1 MKRLLPI
8 FGLLCMIALF
18 ALSDA
23 AAQKTQIPERETS
36 AKLSVT
42 EIDSMLRKEWH
53 KNKIVPAP
61 PVDDAG
67 YLRRIYLDITGT
79 IPPAET
85 VKAFLADRS
94 ADKRAKAV
102 ETLLN
107 SPGYVNHWTNYW
119 DNVLMGKQTRSPL
132 VDRVAFRQWLGQQ
145 FTDNARWNRM
155 VHNLLTASGQNSP
168 GGNYGRALG
177 MAMSDR
183 RPGAMEMTEETGS
196 GTGSQKIN
204 GAVNWTLKYMQTPAD
219 LTGAA
224 SRIFLGVQIQC
235 AQCHDHKTEKW
246 KQEDFRRLAACFS
259 QARPVPID
267 TGQVQGIRRVELRDM
282 PGFGRG
288 GRRPLRGNNEYV
300 GSTPAALDGTDFSS
314 SLNRRQALADWMTAP
329 ENPWFAEAI
338 VNRMW
343 GHFLGRGFVDPVDD
357 FRESN
362 PPVMPELMKRLA
374 DDFVAR
380 DYDLKHLIRTI
391 CATRAYQLSSAPL
404 KKGEKDN
411 LYWAR
416 YRLKPMQPEALL
428 DSLITAT
435 NLQPIIE
442 RVGGGRVEQVKFTIQ
457 RQFSFLFDV
466 DEEFEQKEFEGTI
479 PQAFLFLNSNLV
491 NSGSSAIPGTALAEV
506 MAMEGDDAKKVE
518 SLYLRALSRKP
529 TPAELKRWVAFVN
542 APRDVAVNETTPPPA
557 GRERIRRVPNPGRR
571 DGGFDPLAGA
581 GRFGIENQNP
591 KQQAFEDLFWA
602 LLNSSEFHFN
612 H

>member
-1 MKRLLPI
+1 MKRLLPL
-8 FGLLCMIALF
+8 FGLLGVIAL
-18 ALSDA
+18 LSLTSAD
-23 AAQKTQIPERETS
+23 AQKSRTPSGERS
-36 AKLSVT
+36 AKLSVA
-42 EIDSMLRKEWH
+42 EIDAMLRKEWQ
-53 KNKIVPAP
+53 KQKIVPAP

-79 IPPAET
+79 IPPAEAVT
-85 VKAFLADRS
+85 AFLSDRS
-94 ADKRAKAV
+94 PDKRARAV
-102 ETLLN
+102 EALLN
-107 SPGYVNHWTNYW
+107 SPGYVHHWTNYW
-119 DNVLMGKQTRSPL
+119 DNVLMGRQTRSPL
-132 VDRVAFRQWLGQQ
+132 VDRVAFRQWLAQQ
-145 FTDNARWNRM
+145 FATNVRWNRM
-155 VHNLLTASGQNSP
+155 VHDLITANGQNSP

-177 MAMSDR
+177 VASPLL
-183 RPGAMEMTEETGS
+183 RPGSMEAEES
-196 GTGSQKIN
+196 GAGAQSQRIN

-219 LTGAA
+219 LTGAV

-235 AQCHDHKTEKW
+235 AQCHDHKTERW

-267 TGQVQGIRRVELRDM
+267 TGQVQGIRRVELRDV

-300 GSTPAALDGTDFSS
+300 GSTPAALDGTDFSG

-343 GHFLGRGFVDPVDD
+343 GHFFGRGFVDPVDD

-362 PPVMPELMKRLA
+362 PPVMPELLKRLA
-374 DDFVAR
+374 DDFVAN

-404 KKGEKDN
+404 KKGDTEN

-416 YRLKPMQPEALL
+416 YRLKPMPPETLL
-428 DSLITAT
+428 DSLIAAT
-435 NLQPIIE
+435 QLQPVIE
-442 RVGGGRVEQVKFTIQ
+442 RVGGARVEQVKFAIQ
-457 RQFSFLFDV
+457 RQFSFLFEV

-479 PQAFLFLNSNLV
+479 PQALLFLNSSLV

-506 MAMEGDDAKKVE
+506 MAMEGDDARKIE

-542 APRDVAVNETTPPPA
+542 APREAAITETAPA
-557 GRERIRRVPNPGRR
+557 QMGRERLRRLPNPPRRV
-571 DGGFDPLAGA
+571 GGIDPLEGA
-581 GRFGIENQNP
+581 GRLMTGEQTP
-591 KQQAFEDLFWA
+591 KQQAYEDLFWA
-602 LLNSSEFHFN
+602 LLNSSEFHFI